1 MSRGLLERVNVYFED
16 AGCKTDPTGLSKLAS
31 AGASVAVKA
40 GAVASAL
47 VFGEI
52 LTPEDIF
59 RLLSL
64 EQDAHDSS
72 GCSNNCDDVTSTL
85 SLVGKGSLRKL
96 AGCFATHPII
106 PGSLHIRCRCPET
119 LKGDIFYD
127 LGSGRGQVV
136 LAAALSSKPKKCV
149 GIELMEPRH
158 QAALAAKAY
167 APEDIQRICEFRC
180 EDALA
185 GHLEDACKVYLCNAA
200 FPRHLNAAF
209 AAALD
214 PQRAPALEALVTCAA
229 LPEESLHQARLQ
241 LTQVAECSATW
252 ATQGAPLFLYKRGG
266 DGIRSAGGA
275 TAIPANVRYE
285 ASRQLSA
292 ATQSAGLSHEDERSL
307 LRSAVL
313 ASKFALHLCL
323 KVPMGRARQLYG
335 QESSFGLWGPTLAV
349 MVVAAFCLI
358 CWLTAAKPPDVQQS
372 VRQIWEDSALGQNR
386 DQRGCL
392 QAAGFVWCEGA
403 GKCIRPWKEACP
415 GGTDFCRKY
424 CAEQNKPGE
433 ASQRPR
439 SGQHGSHSVF
449 CRCTAGEAD
458 VEHSAIHDK
467 RLEKRRLADV
477 SLPRFCWQVESL
489 YVGLAGIA
497 AQDMSFC
504 F

>member
-64 EQDAHDSS
+64 EQVLFTSDAGALRH
-72 GCSNNCDDVTSTL
+72 
-85 SLVGKGSLRKL
+85 LRKL
-96 AGCFATHPII
+96 R
-106 PGSLHIRCRCPET
+106 S
-119 LKGDIFYD
+119 GDIFYD

-292 ATQSAGLSHEDERSL
+292 ATQSAGLSHEDERMT
-307 LRSAVL
+307 R
-313 ASKFALHLCL
+313 
-323 KVPMGRARQLYG
+323 
-335 QESSFGLWGPTLAV
+335 
-349 MVVAAFCLI
+349 
-358 CWLTAAKPPDVQQS
+358 
-372 VRQIWEDSALGQNR
+372 
-386 DQRGCL
+386 
-392 QAAGFVWCEGA
+392 
-403 GKCIRPWKEACP
+403 
-415 GGTDFCRKY
+415 
-424 CAEQNKPGE
+424 
-433 ASQRPR
+433 
-439 SGQHGSHSVF
+439 
-449 CRCTAGEAD
+449 
-458 VEHSAIHDK
+458 
-467 RLEKRRLADV
+467 
-477 SLPRFCWQVESL
+477 
-489 YVGLAGIA
+489 
-497 AQDMSFC
+497 
-504 F
+504 